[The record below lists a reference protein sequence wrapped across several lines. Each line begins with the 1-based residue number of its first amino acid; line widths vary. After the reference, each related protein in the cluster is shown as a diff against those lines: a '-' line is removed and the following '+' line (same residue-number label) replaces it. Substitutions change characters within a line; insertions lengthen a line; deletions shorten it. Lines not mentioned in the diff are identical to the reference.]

1 MRHKV
6 TQGSFIFRKTLDNLL
21 YSLTSPE
28 SVSLS
33 TLVPILAKQP
43 YPPGKPKGWL
53 PLYTMVTFRPDI
65 SYATVRAKA
74 ASQTG
79 ILTRVMWI
87 GAVTIGATTGWLVW
101 AAGNRLLHYL
111 R

>member
-6 TQGSFIFRKTLDNLL
+6 IQGSFIFRKTLDNLL

-28 SVSLS
+28 RVSLP

-74 ASQTG
+74 ASQTA

-87 GAVTIGATTGWLVW
+87 GAITIGATTGWLVW
-101 AAGNRLLHYL
+101 ATGNKLHYL